1 MGASVEMSGDTNHVE
16 AIKQKRNLLLAVL
29 MLPVVGMGISMLLI
43 YWRFPHMIGTAL
55 PIIFLLMLQYVL
67 LVRWIKKKIDVL

>member
-1 MGASVEMSGDTNHVE
+1 MSSDTSHIE
-16 AIKQKRNLLLAVL
+16 AIKQKRNLLLAIL
-29 MLPVVGMGISMLLI
+29 LLPVVGMGISMLLI